1 MDHQGMASAALEW
14 LSMKGKTVLITAAAQ
29 GIGRASAQL
38 FRDAGAHV
46 IATDID
52 VAPLADEPGLTVY
65 PLDVTSAEAIRALK
79 AEVGPVDVLF
89 NCAGY
94 VHAGDVTVCSDQDWE
109 QAMAVN
115 VTAMFHTI
123 QTFIPDMLAR
133 GEGVILNMASV
144 ASSVKGV
151 PNRCAYAASKAAVI
165 GLTKSVAAD
174 FITQGVRCNA
184 ICPGTVESPSLRQRI
199 AAQAAQAGADEA
211 AVYQQFVDRQ
221 PMKRLGQP
229 EEIARLALYL
239 ASDAAS
245 FTTGVAY
252 AADGGMTL

>member
-1 MDHQGMASAALEW
+1 MDHQGMAPAALEW

-133 GEGVILNMASV
+133 GDGVILNMASV